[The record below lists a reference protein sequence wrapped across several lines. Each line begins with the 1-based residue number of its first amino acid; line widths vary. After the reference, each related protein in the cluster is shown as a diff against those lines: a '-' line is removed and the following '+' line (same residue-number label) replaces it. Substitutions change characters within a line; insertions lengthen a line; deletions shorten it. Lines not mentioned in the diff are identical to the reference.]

1 MDYYWNPWHG
11 CHKISPGCQNCYVYS
26 IDGRHG
32 KNAFEVKKNA
42 DFDLPVQRNKNGY
55 KIPSGSM
62 AYTCFSSD
70 FLLDT
75 ADEWRGEAWRFIKER
90 SDLKF
95 LFITKRIHR
104 FMRCIPEDWG
114 KGYPNVT
121 VGCTCENQEMAEY
134 RIPYFSEAPI
144 AHKFLVC
151 EPLLERIDLSVL
163 REELH
168 SIEGVTV
175 GGESGDAAR
184 VCDYDWVLAIRD
196 FCATEGIGFSFH
208 QTGARFLK
216 NGKEYKIPKKWQ
228 REQAKRAEIDLL

>member
-42 DFDLPVQRNKNGY
+42 DFDLPVQRTKNGY
-55 KIPSGSM
+55 KIPSGSLV
-62 AYTCFSSD
+62 YTCFSSD
-70 FLLDT
+70 FLLDK
-75 ADEWRGEAWRFIKER
+75 ADGWRAEAWRFIKER
-90 SDLKF
+90 SDLEF

-104 FMRCIPEDWG
+104 FMQCIPEDWG
-114 KGYPNVT
+114 EGYLNVT

-134 RIPYFSEAPI
+134 RIPYFAEAPI

-151 EPLLERIDLSVL
+151 EPLLERIDLSAL
-163 REELH
+163 AEEMH
-168 SIEGVTV
+168 GIEKVTV

-196 FCATEGIGFSFH
+196 FCITEGIGFEFH
-208 QTGARFLK
+208 QTGARFLR
-216 NGKEYKIPKKWQ
+216 NGREYRIPKRWQ
-228 REQAKRAEIDLL
+228 RDQARRAEIDIL